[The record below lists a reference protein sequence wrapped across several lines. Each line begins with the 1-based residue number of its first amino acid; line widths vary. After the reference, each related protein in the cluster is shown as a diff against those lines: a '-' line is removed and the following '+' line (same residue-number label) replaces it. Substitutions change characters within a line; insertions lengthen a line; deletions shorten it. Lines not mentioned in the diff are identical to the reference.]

1 MLCSGAELGLND
13 DLFPG
18 SEVYGLLILPED
30 SVPGT
35 DIAPV
40 VGLDD
45 YIFDISI
52 TANRPDCQSVLGIAR
67 EAVSY
72 THLAGLRLR
81 QGEQRRPRA
90 LGRPHQQLLRGLSLI
105 HI

>member
-1 MLCSGAELGLND
+1 MQGVESNGMLCSGAELGLND
-13 DLFPG
+13 ELFPG

-45 YIFDISI
+45 YCLLYTSV
-52 TANRPDCQSVLGIAR
+52 TGRGRSVL
-67 EAVSY
+67 
-72 THLAGLRLR
+72 
-81 QGEQRRPRA
+81 
-90 LGRPHQQLLRGLSLI
+90 LLFRTDRSGANFSKERSFTG
-105 HI
+105 